1 MYNLAKCYQQ
11 GDGVAKNTQEAF
23 RHMKA
28 AAEAGYTKAYCE
40 LADMYR
46 GGRGVAKSREQAEL
60 WYRKAAAARRPQSA
74 ASVGQYVS
82 KQSKNQTI

>member
-1 MYNLAKCYQQ
+1 
-11 GDGVAKNTQEAF
+11 
-23 RHMKA
+23 MKA

-60 WYRKAAAARRPQSA
+60 WYRKAAAAGDRKAQQA
-74 ASVGQYVS
+74 LD
-82 KQSKNQTI
+82 NM